1 MACQIC
7 NGIILKALLDQEGFI
22 NASSSLSKYIVFNCD
37 LSNSDLRISTSE
49 TIEKVDKIHHFSN
62 WKNDDIFSYKSYKGL

>member
-22 NASSSLSKYIVFNCD
+22 NASSSLSKYIVFNCG